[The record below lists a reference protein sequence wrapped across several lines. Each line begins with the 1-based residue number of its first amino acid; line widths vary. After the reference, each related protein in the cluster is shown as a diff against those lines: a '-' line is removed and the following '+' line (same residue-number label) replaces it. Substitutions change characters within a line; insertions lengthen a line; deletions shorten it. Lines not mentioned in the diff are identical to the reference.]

1 MRSCPPLAHRV
12 LIFTFVFSL
21 SRARDT
27 RPHQYGSTH
36 PCWHHTRHTCARRGV
51 RCERGR
57 VAIVALSRARVCAR
71 VVCVCARV
79 CDRDVYMCTATRHC
93 WPRLPSLRSLFSLQ
107 RHTHHTHTYT
117 VTSHEL
123 SHHSQRAHTGHSAR
137 THLSDTRRRRRR
149 RRRHPPGRSNRS
161 GTRPAVHARAPAA
174 LAATFAR
181 CGVPWPLR
189 RRRRPRSTEAAR
201 AREGFERRLASP
213 RLVGRSAPVARAACA
228 LAVRAPAAIASAAA
242 AERGDEE
249 GEAILRAVV
258 GRGSAPTGSACSFSS
273 RGARLQ
279 AETARGTRVRWSWV
293 ALEPGVTRGSAHQ
306 RAARMSLPGGRAEP
320 WGRGGPR
327 GGSAAAETDLSLGH
341 PPWTTLNEPPRVDHP
356 ERPIPKTAPTAGR
369 LRAARAAAR

>member
-1 MRSCPPLAHRV
+1 LRSCPPLAHRV

-149 RRRHPPGRSNRS
+149 RRRHQPGRSNRS

-174 LAATFAR
+174 LAATIAR

-213 RLVGRSAPVARAACA
+213 RLVGRSAPVARGAGA

-242 AERGDEE
+242 AEPCARSWG
-249 GEAILRAVV
+249 A
-258 GRGSAPTGSACSFSS
+258 
-273 RGARLQ
+273 GARRR
-279 AETARGTRVRWSWV
+279 ARRAR
-293 ALEPGVTRGSAHQ
+293 SAHAV
-306 RAARMSLPGGRAEP
+306 RACR
-320 WGRGGPR
+320 PR
-327 GGSAAAETDLSLGH
+327 
-341 PPWTTLNEPPRVDHP
+341 
-356 ERPIPKTAPTAGR
+356 R
-369 LRAARAAAR
+369 LAARACGGLGWRSSRASPEARRTRGRRERVTQVVGPSRGVEEDRVAARRPLRPTFR